1 MKKAAT
7 AIALWALTAFG
18 TAMAADGTPLMKGGD
33 PDAGK
38 ALSQTCAGCH
48 GAQGNSAAAQFP
60 NIAAQHAGYIF
71 KQLKN
76 FKAGDKRNNAQMSG
90 MVANLS
96 QDDMRNL
103 AAYFN
108 QQPKKVMGASDKD
121 LVERGQEIYLG
132 GVKPDGVPACAACH
146 GPRGKGN
153 PAANYPA
160 VGGQWAQ
167 YLQTQLKNFRA
178 GERAN
183 DPNAMMRNVAEQL
196 SDDEI
201 RAVAEYMAGLN

>member
-33 PDAGK
+33 PAAGK

-48 GAQGNSAAAQFP
+48 GAQGNSPAAQFP

-103 AAYFN
+103 AAYFSE
-108 QQPKKVMGASDKD
+108 QPKKIMGASDKD

-132 GVKPDGVPACAACH
+132 GVQPKGVPACVACH

-167 YLQTQLKNFRA
+167 YLQTQLMHFRS

-183 DPNAMMRNVAEQL
+183 DPNAMMRNVADKL